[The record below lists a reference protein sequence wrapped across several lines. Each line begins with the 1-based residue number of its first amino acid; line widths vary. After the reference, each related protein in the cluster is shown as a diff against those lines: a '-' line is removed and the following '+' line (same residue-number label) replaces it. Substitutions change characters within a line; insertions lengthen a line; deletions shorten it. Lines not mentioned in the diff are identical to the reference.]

1 MACKPFKQWIWIA
14 CLFLFAGCDSSAR
27 IDGSNPTALQ
37 DSLEVIRG
45 ELSEEQLEEFDYGVS
60 AIRSSADQLGGG
72 MGAIGGSS
80 DSNKRFMD
88 RIDGMT
94 GAQVI
99 AEGRRL
105 REIREKKV
113 QEMFPGAKFGDK
125 S

>member
-1 MACKPFKQWIWIA
+1 MESKHWIWIG
-14 CLFLFAGCDSSAR
+14 CLLLFTGCDSSPR

-37 DSLEVIRG
+37 DSLDVIRG
-45 ELSEEQLEEFDYGVS
+45 ELSEKELEEFEYGVS

-72 MGAIGGSS
+72 LGAIGGSS
-80 DSNKRFMD
+80 DSDKRFMD

-94 GAQVI
+94 GNQVI

-105 REIREKKV
+105 REIREKKI
-113 QEMFPGAKFGDK
+113 QEMFPNAHFGDK